1 MCNLRLFGVILSHK
15 PAGTIL
21 CRGTTLFMEDNPII
35 MTMVKILL
43 TIKNIFRK
51 LKIVKPIPF
60 KTKILKPSVLNVRNF
75 VRKLTLGTLCV
86 RHVIEKRF

>member
-1 MCNLRLFGVILSHK
+1 MYNLRVFGFILSHN
-15 PAGTIL
+15 PACTIL

-43 TIKNIFRK
+43 TIENMFRK

-60 KTKILKPSVLNVRNF
+60 KTKILKPSVLKVSTF
-75 VRKLTLGTLCV
+75 VRKLTLGILCF